1 MEKMNDSPALY
12 NSLFFFFLDRSFL
25 PRIKLQYGLFS
36 SSLLKTCYPLQYQL
50 TEEENCKFS
59 LSGIMLIF

>member
-1 MEKMNDSPALY
+1 MIVQHCIILY
-12 NSLFFFFLDRSFL
+12 FFFFLDRSFL